1 MTGIIL
7 YSVAAILLVV
17 SFLKDRKKTKL
28 ALKKAWV
35 SFEGIMP
42 QFLAVV
48 CIVGILL
55 SVVTPEMIS
64 KVSGKESGFIGVFIS
79 ALLGAITLMPTF
91 VAFSTADTLLKNGA
105 GYAQIAALVSTLTLV
120 GIATFPLEA
129 KYIGK
134 KGAFIRNLLAFL
146 FSFIVAYIFEKVMV

>member
-1 MTGIIL
+1 MTGAIL
-7 YSVAAILLVV
+7 YSVAAILLVISAV
-17 SFLKDRKKTKL
+17 KDRKKTRL
-28 ALKKAWV
+28 ALKKAWTY
-35 SFEGIMP
+35 FEGIMP

-64 KVSGKESGFIGVFIS
+64 KVSGRESGFIGVLLS
-79 ALLGAITLMPTF
+79 ALIGAITLMPTF
-91 VAFSTADTLLKNGA
+91 VAFSTADTLLKSGA

-120 GIATFPLEA
+120 GIATYPLEA

-134 KGAFIRNLLAFL
+134 RGAFLRNFLAFL

>member
-7 YSVAAILLVV
+7 YSVAAILLLI
-17 SFLKDRKKTKL
+17 STLKDRKKTKL
-28 ALKKAWV
+28 ALKKAWS

-42 QFLAVV
+42 QFLAVIF
-48 CIVGILL
+48 IVGILL

-64 KVSGKESGFIGVFIS
+64 KVSGRESGFIGVLIS
-79 ALLGAITLMPTF
+79 ALLGSITLMPTF

-120 GIATFPLEA
+120 GVVTFPLEA
-129 KYIGK
+129 KFIGK
-134 KGAFIRNLLAFL
+134 RGAFLRNLLTFL
-146 FSFIVAYIFEKVMV
+146 FAFIVAFIFEKVMV